1 MSHMNFAKI
10 VNDQKFVKFDDFF
23 FDKFQFREF
32 DIFFRIFREF
42 AVVKNQQKCLIR
54 IFHEFSKI
62 KR

>member
-54 IFHEFSKI
+54 IFS
-62 KR
+62 